1 MNNLQ
6 LIGDRNDGTA
16 FITCILEL
24 SIFMRAILIFAQSIS
39 TDVKIKREHVKGSDS
54 GETKPQVEPIT
65 EETVR
70 RMEYP
75 GSVEVCKSSGK
86 S

>member
-1 MNNLQ
+1 MKFQRMLLFNCHGNHYLNSFFVPLLQ
-6 LIGDRNDGTA
+6 L
-16 FITCILEL
+16 FK
-24 SIFMRAILIFAQSIS
+24 
-39 TDVKIKREHVKGSDS
+39 TDVKIKREHVKGSDT

-70 RMEYP
+70 RMENP
-75 GSVEVCKSSGK
+75 GAVEVCKSSGK